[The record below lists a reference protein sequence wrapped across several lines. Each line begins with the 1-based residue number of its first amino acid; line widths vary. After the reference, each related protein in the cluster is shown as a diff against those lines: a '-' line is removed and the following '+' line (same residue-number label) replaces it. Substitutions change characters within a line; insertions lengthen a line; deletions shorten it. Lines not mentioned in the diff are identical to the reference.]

1 VRTRLH
7 RSQSTR
13 GGARSRHG
21 AQQLPL
27 QTRAHTLPELL
38 LLRHG
43 VWLALHHVNDRLED
57 QSLVVE
63 EVLTVVSEGFENFQ
77 D

>member
-1 VRTRLH
+1 
-7 RSQSTR
+7 
-13 GGARSRHG
+13 
-21 AQQLPL
+21 
-27 QTRAHTLPELL
+27 
-38 LLRHG
+38 